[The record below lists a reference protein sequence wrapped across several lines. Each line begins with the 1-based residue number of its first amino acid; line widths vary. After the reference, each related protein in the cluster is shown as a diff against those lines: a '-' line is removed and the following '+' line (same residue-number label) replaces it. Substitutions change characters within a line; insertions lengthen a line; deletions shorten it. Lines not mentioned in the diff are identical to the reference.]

1 MPAEIGKPAPDFNLP
16 DGENKRRSLADV
28 KGDKTLIVFIPF
40 PFTGICQAEL
50 CQIRDDLGSLESLGA
65 KVAVITCAARNIN
78 AKWAEEQG
86 FTFPILSDYWPHG
99 ATAQAYGS
107 FNEQVG
113 AAWRHTFVLDSNGV
127 VRAIVKTDELGKA
140 REYDEYKKAL
150 SAI

>member
-16 DGENKRRSLADV
+16 DTENNRRSLADV
-28 KGDKTLIVFIPF
+28 KGEKTLLVFIPF

-50 CQIRDDLGSLESLGA
+50 CQIRDDLGSLENLGA

-78 AKWAEEQG
+78 DKWAKEQG
-86 FTFPILSDYWPHG
+86 FSFPILSDYWPHG
-99 ATAQAYGS
+99 AAAQAYGS

-113 AAWRHTFVLDSNGV
+113 AAWRHTFVLDKDGV

-140 REYDEYKKAL
+140 REYEEYKKAL
-150 SAI
+150 AAI